1 MKRPYRLIATIVL
14 SGALLLALSTLAQPR
29 ASAQQPSPEAAL
41 RSALEQARAVG
52 SYRVDIEVQQTVFVP
67 RPVFGSKIA
76 PAEQAASLRVEAL
89 VHDAAHA
96 RLSLTDGSF
105 KGRQPQTDL
114 SSSNDKEMLIADGS
128 VYERQADQWIKLNDF
143 ASTPGLTGDGLLL
156 LSVAKNIQRLD
167 PAETLVGKFER
178 VAFTLDSRDVLAF
191 MLQQQGQLDEKT
203 WTMLLVNGL
212 QYGGAGELWIAPT
225 GLPERLKLDLALQRG
240 GREGFN
246 AHAISTA
253 TYSSFGEQFPAAQ
266 FDPNLSPLTQTPAA
280 PIDPKAAPL
289 ASSLPETIG
298 LSLLIGSIGLFG
310 VFLITRSRVSRK
322 LNATIVSLLIVGMIA
337 PGTAYAAAPDQ
348 TLGVKAQ
355 SSEPSALDSML
366 MKARQLGQRQQSKIA
381 QAAVDLLEFDD
392 DDGDGLPNGYEL
404 KLGTNPFAKDS
415 DLDGLTDYVEVT
427 GHQCTYGQSTI
438 NVETDPLNPDS
449 NSDGIRDGDE
459 FDHGQCVYTD
469 YQARPYAWSDDNDSD
484 GVPDSLDMSPFSKSD
499 ELGGKWNNTDKA
511 YTTRIDGANMT
522 FEMLG
527 ESGLAA
533 PREVYYYEVQV
544 RPLEAEHLQYAYKSA
559 LEWPQDDRGLIQNN
573 YISGTSGI
581 LQIAPFLQVTIDG
594 SDLPSVLAMT
604 SYGISATQQSDGAYQ
619 MVLPLVPVERGGRIY
634 ALQAKVFQDRASVDN
649 VVRWR
654 DMRLKWA
661 VQGDVLR
668 PAEDG
673 SGQMVP
679 SPTGNYGLIVY
690 DEGYQITGVRVSR
703 QAGASA
709 IVAGAYPTTT
719 ARFDAGP
726 VALLRAGLEA
736 QYLSG
741 RLSLTDVYTRFNV
754 GNTATITEHWGI
766 THTFRVSPPESFTHL
781 DAMML
786 KVNVTTTRNML
797 NSLYPGH
804 NVTPTLILATEQ
816 RTATLNV
823 DELKNV
829 DFGNLTLNLC
839 VKQIATSRTLKLATY
854 KFDPTAGSL
863 MMLKADDN
871 PPSSPLDE
879 NPAGASGDM
888 PYVPSAGDWTM
899 LGLDEVLKSVQQQ
912 FDQIYGT
919 LEQYYNDAL
928 TVLEMATTV
937 WHQGQTAMQA
947 IGDLNLTNI
956 TDALSDPNFYAD
968 ILNLLDQYGLLNG
981 LPAEFRQVVDF
992 LLGVLQYPGG
1002 PGQWLEDQWNTVVS
1016 FGEDVVGGFKD
1027 FFAGDISI
1035 TPASLVEFTQTAI
1048 NVLTWLASIIDL
1060 DFLGDVI
1067 KVLYRLLE
1075 IFKKIQELWNTI
1087 QILVTKGT
1095 QVVSET
1101 LKAVTG
1107 ELASL
1112 SGNLA
1117 FFGLI
1122 ISVFA
1127 SLFNLFM
1134 QIATGN
1140 LSVLGIIGVI
1150 LKAIFE
1156 IALAIVLFVV
1166 ATIFP
1171 IGTIVAIAIA
1181 IVKLVTSFLKD
1192 YFGKVGEVIAAF
1204 LDPIGAL
1211 LDALNP
1217 DPEPLA
1223 SVLGSP
1229 QVGPMQYKSFIDAP
1243 LGGLVAGDRFGF
1255 EITGTVTMSGESSAL
1270 KRSRLWL
1277 QLGRYAGGEA
1287 FELCGFQILQYLI
1300 DSQQL
1305 DQAPDYTKDIAKGTC
1320 RNFYLDRER
1329 DWNYSRND
1337 DHSKSGIYWTN
1348 KIPGLDVDLPLQ
1360 FRVRDYFTTA
1370 RLVVTPYKPHI
1381 NGAVSTDIAL
1391 TGKQTWE
1398 NCGIL
1403 GLDCDVWDEP
1413 VNTPPSVSYV
1423 YFDILP
1429 RTLTQLW
1436 TWDEL
1441 INHDPDGDDLGGNID
1456 QGVFGIDNGLCGFSN
1471 THLTWSSD
1479 LSGPHD
1485 LLSDRFELFEYESSP
1500 CKYDTDGDGL
1510 SDDQEFVLGTL
1521 PNKADTDKDGL
1532 TDGEEVAKW
1541 HPSGLSLVAPWR
1553 VEMNG
1558 AYPGLPNP
1566 AAFPNPRLANAD
1578 KDGRSDKKEREQK
1591 SSPNAFNLE
1600 KVTISISQELVY
1612 GGGTRIKANSYPW
1625 QGDQTLAQTPVLT
1638 VALPIAFNNVST
1650 SAKLLPVNI
1659 NPQLNQASPIGGL
1672 PPNSYGWAFTPLSL
1686 NRQFS
1691 TTITGLPAMIPPGV
1705 VTVTAQLNY
1714 VESGISRV
1722 VTDAVELLINRGGP
1736 IISTTL
1742 PTSGSIQSALYSPI
1756 RLQGSA
1762 DDPEGVSAVQVC
1774 VKTTTVCN
1782 APDWKSA
1789 VVGSLYQSGWYYDF
1803 TPPADGTYY
1812 LFVRGYDN
1820 YGVLG
1825 PVAGPIVFYADSTI
1839 PAGGTFNIK
1848 PLQFVST
1855 TFSIESLAAF
1865 TVTGRMTETTGGA
1878 YVSGLGNAQVLAQHI
1893 TLSGT
1898 EYLRGVSQLSNP
1910 GGTTSAFSTTFS
1922 LPAGPTGKASPSAQG
1937 LYLLNLGAVDRAGN
1951 VRSNSDSTY
1960 VLIDDDPPFT
1970 FIRPPQTI
1978 STTSINLGG
1987 RADDTALNGARNTAP
2002 AYPVSQTL
2010 SNRDT
2015 AFLVDAPGGT
2025 RSQGQI
2031 VGDLNGDT
2039 INDVVTINFVAAKP
2053 IEVGVFFGKPNG
2065 YTATLD
2071 YSQADVRMFGEVDF
2085 TGPYTWTPSVAV
2097 NAPGLFDV
2105 NGDGI
2110 GDLLIGDPNVNAGR
2124 GRAYLLLGRRTWPAS
2139 ISLSSGADWRISP
2152 TTTLAFG
2159 GSVASGGDL
2168 DGDGLSDLLIG
2179 AASEGTAY
2187 EPVYVYFGRER
2198 GVPATFSRIYG
2209 RVCLIPPCTPPLM
2222 PNIAGV
2228 GDTNGDGLSDFLMAT
2243 NQIVSLINGRARSEW
2258 PASGIASSYAIA
2270 RLQGDG
2276 QQQRVSAV
2284 GDVNGDGLRDMLI
2297 GDPQPLPSRVY
2308 VMFGR
2313 RPENPYLPTQPLSTT
2328 ADISFRELVG
2338 AVRYPPLG
2346 LGLAPL
2352 GDLDRDGKD
2361 DFAFGM
2367 VGLQGGAAIV
2377 LSGQTPWLRDMSPF
2391 SATMFIYGTA
2401 LSQLAGGYLSSGD
2414 IDGNGLR
2421 DLMVGAPG
2429 TNSSFLHRAKLP
2441 FMLPSG
2447 VARVEVGVTGPI
2459 TNPNLPYTATLPTA
2473 WQVATLGIPNASI
2486 TPLSATLTFGAEGD
2500 YRVYARATDRAGNQ
2514 LPDRSW
2520 FIGESFVNRSA
2531 VAIPT
2536 ISGTM
2541 NTPALFR
2548 EGFLR
2553 VNISGTLISPNPI
2566 QAFRT
2571 FDGERWT
2578 RQPLSFTAPGPW
2590 FDESNIERSDQR
2602 TITFRSVARDA
2613 FGNTTHA
2620 YRQVPTDTLIARPV
2634 ISGNLQGDTWYTNI
2648 TPTLVITWNP
2658 IVDANPVTGYAVIDQ
2673 ISNTV
2678 PTSVVGVNQV
2688 SRVLDAP
2695 GAWYAHVRV
2704 QDSAGNQRVVHD
2716 GPYLINRFRT
2726 PSAILP
2732 DGLLDFASSEYTEGM
2747 FATYDPYAAL
2757 KPALMLATWDAN
2769 KLYLGFTG
2777 NGWNQEKR
2785 LAIYLDTKAGGSTSS
2800 LGPTMPGG
2808 EATHTLPF
2816 AADYALVISGMPTHT
2831 IYSNTGAGWVVS
2843 PTNASYAVTNE
2854 DTEIVFD
2861 RAGIGATAGVPVSML
2876 AYVAVSD
2883 GVGAIIPSGARI
2895 STMQIITGPI
2905 TFPDRVYWPSLANG
2919 YPSVASDLPTQW
2931 IAPLVEIDPGFKTQL
2946 IPNEV
2951 ATLTIR
2957 IDNPDI
2963 LPYST
2968 RPMTV
2973 SLGQAPALMN
2983 FVNLIG
2989 GASCQS
2995 CPANSREWVLNVNV
3009 NPGVTRFVTL
3019 TVKALTPSATG
3030 VFSVPVSATL
3040 AYQGLPN
3047 LPQPPATTAYAID
3060 NSVGKAKFGGLG
3072 PIVLAPPGQFK
3083 LPLYIDLGNAFLSCK
3098 AQTLS
3103 IDKGSGF
3110 SLLGALGAVQ
3120 SVTHTLPG
3128 GYNQLWTLRV
3138 QADNGKISTDT
3149 VTVQTDGV
3157 VPSVQFTPTLV
3168 ITKAIGLLK
3177 GLASD
3182 NSGFLSSVEVS
3193 LNGKPFKKALLLG
3206 DGSVLMNAAQPA
3218 APNAPQAGP
3227 VTWAVPIDASH
3238 TDGEPLQVVA
3248 RAVDAAGNVG
3258 PHSAPI
3264 TIMLDTTGP
3273 GVTVVSTGAI
3283 ISGTIGDGSGVAEV
3297 AVSLDGGATYQPA
3310 VLNGGNWSFDRST
3323 WAGGPPIAYA
3333 LIRARD
3339 VYGNESQTM
3348 IVLDMTYLYLP
3359 LIRR

>member
-1 MKRPYRLIATIVL
+1 MKRIYRPITTIVL
-14 SGALLLALSTLAQPR
+14 SGALLLALAIAAQPR
-29 ASAQQPSPEAAL
+29 ASAQQPSAEDAL
-41 RSALEQARAVG
+41 RNALEQARAVG
-52 SYRVDIEVQQTVFVP
+52 SYRVGIDVQQTVFVP
-67 RPVFGSKIA
+67 RPVFGNKTA
-76 PAEQAASLRVEAL
+76 PAEQASSLRVEAL
-89 VHDAAHA
+89 VRDAAHA

-114 SSSNDKEMLIADGS
+114 SPSNSKEMLIANGE
-128 VYERQADQWIKLNDF
+128 VFERVADQWIKLNDF
-143 ASTPGLTGDGLLL
+143 ASTPGLTGDGLMM

-167 PAETLVGKFER
+167 PAETLGGKFER

-203 WTMLLVNGL
+203 WAMLMLNGL

-225 GLPERLKLDLALQRG
+225 GLPERLKLDLAFQRG
-240 GREGFN
+240 GWEGFN

-253 TYSSFGEQFPAAQ
+253 VYSSFGEQFPEAQ
-266 FDPNLSPLTQTPAA
+266 FDPNLSPRTQTPAA
-280 PIDPKAAPL
+280 PIDPQATPI
-289 ASSLPETIG
+289 ASSLPNALG
-298 LSLLIGSIGLFG
+298 LSLLVLSIVALS

-322 LNATIVSLLIVGMIA
+322 LNATIVSVVILSMIA
-337 PGTAYAAAPDQ
+337 PSAVYAAAPDQ
-348 TLGVKAQ
+348 ALGAKDQ

-366 MKARQLGQRQQSKIA
+366 INARQLGQRQQEKIA
-381 QAAVDLLEFDD
+381 QAATDLIEFQDE
-392 DDGDGLPNGYEL
+392 DGDTLPNGYEL
-404 KLGTNPFAKDS
+404 KMGTNPFAKDS
-415 DLDGLTDYVEVT
+415 DLDGLTDYEEVI
-427 GHQCTYGQSTI
+427 GHDCTYGQSI
-438 NVETDPLNPDS
+438 KQVETDPLNPDS

-459 FDHGQCVYTD
+459 FDHGQCEYTTS
-469 YQARPYAWSDDNDSD
+469 QPRPYAWSDDNDSD
-484 GVPDSLDMSPFSKSD
+484 QVPDSLDMSPFSKSD
-499 ELGGKWNNTDKA
+499 ELGGKWNNADDA

-522 FEMLG
+522 FEMLDG
-527 ESGLAA
+527 NYLGA

-559 LEWPQDDRGLIQNN
+559 LEWPQDDQGLIQNN
-573 YISGTSGI
+573 YISGTSGL
-581 LQIAPFLQVTIDG
+581 LQIAPFLQVTVDG
-594 SDLPSVLAMT
+594 SDLPSVLAMA

-619 MVLPLVPVERGGRIY
+619 MILPLVPIERGGKIY
-634 ALQAKVFQDRASVDN
+634 ALQTKVFQDRASLDN
-649 VVRWR
+649 IVRWR

-668 PAEDG
+668 PVEGGKAGE
-673 SGQMVP
+673 MAA
-679 SPTGNYGLIVY
+679 SPTGNYGLIIY
-690 DEGYQITGVRVSR
+690 DEGYMITGVRVSR

-766 THTFRVSPPESFTHL
+766 THTFRVSPPENFRHL
-781 DAMML
+781 DEMML
-786 KVNVTTTRNML
+786 TVNVTTTRDIL
-797 NSLYPGH
+797 NTLYPSH
-804 NVTPTLILATEQ
+804 NFTPTLILATEQ

-823 DELKNV
+823 DELSNV
-829 DFGNLTLNLC
+829 NFNDLTLNLC
-839 VKQIATSRTLKLATY
+839 VKQLATSRTLKLATY

-863 MMLKADDN
+863 LVA
-871 PPSSPLDE
+871 S
-879 NPAGASGDM
+879 AGEM
-888 PYVPSAGDWTM
+888 PYVPMAGDWTM
-899 LGLDEVLKSVQQQ
+899 LGLDEVLKDVQKQ
-912 FDQIYGT
+912 FDEIYGQI
-919 LEQYYNDAL
+919 EQYYNDAL
-928 TVLEMATTV
+928 TVLQMATTV
-937 WHQGQTAMQA
+937 WHQGQTVMQS
-947 IGDLNLTNI
+947 IGDLSLTDI

-1002 PGQWLEDQWNTVVS
+1002 PGQWLEDQWNTIV
-1016 FGEDVVGGFKD
+1016 GYAEDVVGGFKD

-1067 KVLYRLLE
+1067 QVLYRLLE

-1095 QVVSET
+1095 QVVSEV

-1112 SGNLA
+1112 SGNLQ
-1117 FFGLI
+1117 FVGLLI
-1122 ISVFA
+1122 TVFA
-1127 SLFNLFM
+1127 SLFNMFM

-1156 IALAIVLFVV
+1156 IAIAIVLFVV

-1204 LDPIGAL
+1204 LDPIGAF
-1211 LDALNP
+1211 LDAVNP

-1223 SVLGSP
+1223 SILGSP
-1229 QVGPMQYKSFIDAP
+1229 QVGPMQFQSFDDAP
-1243 LGGLVAGDRFGF
+1243 LGGLIAGDRFGF
-1255 EITGTVTMSGESSAL
+1255 TITGTVTMSGESDAL
-1270 KRSRLWL
+1270 KRSRAWVR
-1277 QLGRYAGGEA
+1277 LGRYANGDG
-1287 FELCGFQILQYLI
+1287 FELCGAQILQFFQSI
-1300 DSQQL
+1300 DDMENWPSYAYDTVTGGCATFHLKRTL
-1305 DQAPDYTKDIAKGTC
+1305 DWG
-1320 RNFYLDRER
+1320 
-1329 DWNYSRND
+1329 YSRDD
-1337 DHSKSGIYWTN
+1337 DHSKSGIYYTG
-1348 KIPGLDVDLPLQ
+1348 KIPGTTIELPVQ
-1360 FRVRDYFTTA
+1360 FRVRDYYSTA
-1370 RLVVTPYKPHI
+1370 RLFISPAKPKI
-1381 NGAVSTDIAL
+1381 NGVVSTDISL
-1391 TGKQTWE
+1391 GIKQTWE
-1398 NCGIL
+1398 NCGIF
-1403 GLDCDVWDEP
+1403 GLDCDVYDESYAS
-1413 VNTPPSVSYV
+1413 PPSVSYI
-1423 YFDILP
+1423 YFDIMP

-1436 TWDEL
+1436 TWPAL

-1456 QGVFGIDNGLCGFSN
+1456 QSVFGIDNGLCGYEG
-1471 THLTWSSD
+1471 THLTLSSD
-1479 LSGPHD
+1479 QGGPHD

-1500 CKYDTDGDGL
+1500 CHYDTDGDGL
-1510 SDDQEFVLGTL
+1510 PDDQEFVLGTY
-1521 PNKADTDKDGL
+1521 PDKADTDKDGL
-1532 TDGEEVAKW
+1532 NDGEEVAKW
-1541 HPSGLSLVAPWR
+1541 YPYASSLVAPWHI
-1553 VEMNG
+1553 EMNG
-1558 AYPGLPNP
+1558 AYLGLPNP

-1578 KDGRSDKKEREQK
+1578 QDARSDKKEREKK
-1591 SSPNAFNLE
+1591 SGPNAFNFE
-1600 KVTISISQELVY
+1600 KIDVSISQELVY
-1612 GGGTRIKANSYPW
+1612 GGGTRIKVGSYPW
-1625 QGDQTLAQTPVLT
+1625 QGDQALAQTPILT
-1638 VALPIAFNNVST
+1638 VALPIAFNNVAT
-1650 SAKLLPVNI
+1650 SAKLIPI
-1659 NPQLNQASPIGGL
+1659 NFNPALNQASPIGGL
-1672 PPNSYGWAFTPLSL
+1672 PPNSYGWAFAPLGL

-1691 TTITGLPAMIPPGV
+1691 TTITGLPAVIPADT
-1705 VTVTAQLNY
+1705 VTVTAQLSY
-1714 VESGISRV
+1714 LDSGITRV

-1736 IISTTL
+1736 IISVTL
-1742 PTSGSIQSALYSPI
+1742 PTVGAIESALYSPI
-1756 RLQGSA
+1756 RLQGNA

-1782 APDWKSA
+1782 APDWQSA
-1789 VVGSLYQSGWYYDF
+1789 VVGSLYGTGWYYDF
-1803 TPPADGTYY
+1803 VPPADGTYN
-1812 LFVRGYDN
+1812 LFVRGYDV
-1820 YGVLG
+1820 YGVQG

-1855 TFSIESLAAF
+1855 TFSVDSLAAF
-1865 TVTGRMTETTGGA
+1865 TITGRMTETTGGA

-1898 EYLRGVSQLSNP
+1898 EYLRGLSVLSNP

-1922 LPAGPTGKASPSAQG
+1922 LPAGPNGKASPSAQG

-1951 VRSNSDSTY
+1951 VRANSDSTY
-1960 VLIDDDPPFT
+1960 ALIDDDPPFT

-1987 RADDTALNGARNTAP
+1987 RADDTALNGARNTSP
-2002 AYPVSQTL
+2002 AYPISQTL

-2015 AFLVDAPGGT
+2015 AFLVDQPGDLDSEGH
-2025 RSQGQI
+2025 I

-2039 INDVVTINFVAAKP
+2039 IDDVATISYDPAKP
-2053 IEVGVFFGKPNG
+2053 MEVGLFFGKPNG
-2065 YTATLD
+2065 YTSTLD
-2071 YSQADVRMFGEVDF
+2071 YTQADVRIFGEVDF
-2085 TGPYTWTPSVAV
+2085 TGPYSWTPGVAI
-2097 NAPGLFDV
+2097 NPPGPFDV

-2110 GDLLIGDPNVNAGR
+2110 SELLIGDPNVNAGK

-2139 ISLSSGADWRISP
+2139 INLSSGADWRIGP

-2168 DGDGLSDLLIG
+2168 DGDGLADLLIG
-2179 AASEGTAY
+2179 AASEGNAY

-2198 GVPATFSRIYG
+2198 GVPTTYSRIYG
-2209 RVCLIPPCTPPLM
+2209 RACIIPPCTAPWM
-2222 PNIAGV
+2222 PDITGV

-2258 PASGIASSYAIA
+2258 PTSALASVNSIA
-2270 RLQGDG
+2270 RLQGVG
-2276 QQQRVSAV
+2276 ALQRVSAV

-2297 GDPQPLPSRVY
+2297 GDPLSFPSRVY

-2328 ADISFRELVG
+2328 ADLSFKEIVG

-2346 LGLAPL
+2346 EGLAPM

-2361 DFAFGM
+2361 DFAFGR
-2367 VGLQGGAAIV
+2367 VGLSGGAAIV
-2377 LSGQTPWLRDMSPF
+2377 LSGQTPWLRDMSPV
-2391 SATMFIYGTA
+2391 SATMFIYGT
-2401 LSQLAGGYLSSGD
+2401 LVSQQAGGYLSAGD

-2429 TNSSFLHRAKLP
+2429 TNSSFLHEADLP
-2441 FMLPSG
+2441 FMIPSG

-2459 TNPNLPYTATLPTA
+2459 SNPNLPYTATLPTS

-2486 TPLSATLTFGAEGD
+2486 TPLSATLTFGADGD

-2514 LPDRSW
+2514 LPNRAW

-2531 VAIPT
+2531 AVIPAI
-2536 ISGTM
+2536 SNTM

-2553 VNISGTLISPNPI
+2553 VNISGTFTSPSPI
-2566 QAFRT
+2566 QHFRT

-2578 RQPLSFTAPGPW
+2578 RQPLFFAAPGPW
-2590 FDESNIERSDQR
+2590 FDQSNIERSDQR
-2602 TITFRSVARDA
+2602 TITFRSVGRDA
-2613 FGNTTHA
+2613 FGNTAHA

-2634 ISGNLQGDTWYTNI
+2634 ISGNLQGDKWYTNI

-2658 IVDANPVTGYAVIDQ
+2658 IVDANPVTRYAVIDQ
-2673 ISNTV
+2673 ISNTL

-2704 QDSAGNQRVVHD
+2704 VDSAGNQRVVHD

-2732 DGLLDFASSEYTEGM
+2732 DGLLDFSNSEYTEGM
-2747 FATYDPYAAL
+2747 FATYDPYAAM

-2769 KLYLGFTG
+2769 KLYMGFTG
-2777 NGWNQEKR
+2777 SDWNLQKR

-2808 EATHTLPF
+2808 ESTHTLPF
-2816 AADYALVISGMPTHT
+2816 AADYALVISGVPTHT
-2831 IYSNTGAGWVVS
+2831 IYSNTGAGWVIS
-2843 PTNASYAVTNE
+2843 PTNASYAVTND

-2861 RAGIGATAGVPVSML
+2861 RNGIGAMTGVPVSML

-2895 STMQIITGPI
+2895 STTQVITGPI
-2905 TFPDRVYWPSLANG
+2905 TFPARVFWPSLANG

-2931 IAPLVEIDPGFKTQL
+2931 IAPQVEINPGFKTQL
-2946 IPNEV
+2946 LPNDV
-2951 ATLTIR
+2951 ATLTIT
-2957 IDNPDI
+2957 INTVDI
-2963 LPYST
+2963 LPYNNQ
-2968 RPMTV
+2968 PMTV
-2973 SLGQAPALMN
+2973 TLGQAPALMN
-2983 FVNLIG
+2983 FMSLIG

-2995 CPANSREWVLNVNV
+2995 CPANSREWVLQVDASAGQ
-3009 NPGVTRFVTL
+3009 PATVTL
-3019 TVKALTPSATG
+3019 TAKALTPASTG

-3040 AYQGLPN
+3040 AYQGLP
-3047 LPQPPATTAYAID
+3047 LVPQPPATTAYLID

-3072 PIVLAPPGQFK
+3072 PIVFAPPGLFK
-3083 LPLYIDLGNAFLSCK
+3083 LPLYIDLGNAFLTCK
-3098 AQTLS
+3098 AQSVS
-3103 IDKGSGF
+3103 INKGAGF

-3120 SVTHTLPG
+3120 SVTHTLPA
-3128 GYNQLWTLRV
+3128 GYNQLWTLQV
-3138 QADNGKISTDT
+3138 QSTNGQVSTDT
-3149 VTVQTDGV
+3149 VTVKTDNL
-3157 VPSVQFTPTLV
+3157 VPSVQFTPTL
-3168 ITKAIGLLK
+3168 IFTKAFGLLK
-3177 GLASD
+3177 GLAFD
-3182 NSGFLSSVEVS
+3182 DSGFLSSVEVS
-3193 LNGKPFKKALLLG
+3193 LNGKAFKKALLG
-3206 DGSVLMNAAQPA
+3206 DGSVLLNAPQ
-3218 APNAPQAGP
+3218 NAPQAGP
-3227 VTWAVPIDASH
+3227 VEWTLPIDASN

-3248 RAVDAAGNVG
+3248 RAVDSAGNIG
-3258 PHSAPI
+3258 PNSAPI
-3264 TIMLDTTGP
+3264 TITLDTLGP
-3273 GVTVVSTGAI
+3273 AISVNSTGAI
-3283 ISGTIGDGSGVAEV
+3283 ISGTVNDGSGVAEV
-3297 AVSLDGGATYQPA
+3297 AISLDGGATYQLA
-3310 VLNGGNWSFDRST
+3310 TLNGSDWSFDRGT
-3323 WAGGPPIAYA
+3323 WAGSAPIAFVVV
-3333 LIRARD
+3333 RARD
-3339 VYGNESQTM
+3339 VYGNESQTVD
-3348 IVLDMTYLYLP
+3348 VLDVKHLYLP